1 MVSLKCDMRGPKLC
15 EFQFCFQC
23 LLPETCNFIF
33 KPSLDLPRQIRHSHA
48 SSDFSYADLGG
59 GGGLD
64 AAQKQHQQLP
74 NSPKPLAGRKRSF
87 TQACTWDNL
96 GPKALSEISA
106 SLLAG
111 GGGSG
116 GWEGVQT
123 PPTASAVGV
132 DAPGSSCSAVPP
144 SFMAD
149 SASAAAAGAAA
160 AAAPKKQEV
169 GRSLGGHNRKAPAAA
184 GGCSKGRR
192 GAGAGGGEGAGKRP
206 LNPERMERKAS
217 REKRRRE
224 EVRRQ
229 AEGQRRNV
237 FCVSVRALSSLL

>member
-1 MVSLKCDMRGPKLC
+1 MSAARNL
-15 EFQFCFQC
+15 QF
-23 LLPETCNFIF
+23 F
-33 KPSLDLPRQIRHSHA
+33 KPSLDLPPQIRHSHA

-64 AAQKQHQQLP
+64 AAQKQHQQPP

-111 GGGSG
+111 GGG
-116 GWEGVQT
+116 WEGVQA

-144 SFMAD
+144 PFMVD
-149 SASAAAAGAAA
+149 SALAAAAGAAA

-184 GGCSKGRR
+184 AAAAGGCSKGRR
-192 GAGAGGGEGAGKRP
+192 GAGAGAGGGEGAGKRP

-224 EVRRQ
+224 EVRRRGRG
-229 AEGQRRNV
+229 EMLM
-237 FCVSVRALSSLL
+237 FCFRACSTLLLFGI